1 MAKLVKAKHPKITGK
16 EVNNMTIPYMR
27 SIAIYLACAMF
38 IIGIAPRVDA
48 SFVPSSIL
56 PIAQTDRAADLA
68 SIQKVLE
75 VKMVKERLA
84 DLGLTHQEIQS
95 RLTQLSD
102 QQLHSAAQQLDGLKV
117 GGDSGLGIII
127 ALLVIAIL
135 VILILQLTGH
145 KVIVK

>member
-1 MAKLVKAKHPKITGK
+1 VKAGHPKITGK
-16 EVNNMTIPYMR
+16 EVNNMRIPYMR

-48 SFVPSSIL
+48 SFVPSSVL
-56 PIAQTDRAADLA
+56 PLAQTDRAADLA

-95 RLTQLSD
+95 RLSQLSD
-102 QQLHSAAQQLDGLKV
+102 QQLHRAAQQLDNLKV
-117 GGDSGLGIII
+117 GGDDGLGIVI
-127 ALLVIAIL
+127 AILVIAIL
-135 VILILQLTGH
+135 VVLLLQLTGH
-145 KVIVK
+145 RVLVK

>member
-48 SFVPSSIL
+48 SFVPSSVL

-95 RLTQLSD
+95 RLSQLSD
-102 QQLHSAAQQLDGLKV
+102 QQLHSAAQQLDSLKV

>member
-1 MAKLVKAKHPKITGK
+1 
-16 EVNNMTIPYMR
+16 MTIPYMR

-48 SFVPSSIL
+48 SFAPSSVL

-84 DLGLTHQEIQS
+84 DLGLTQQEIQS
-95 RLTQLSD
+95 RLSQLSD
-102 QQLHSAAQQLDGLKV
+102 QQLHSAAQQLDNLKV

>member
-1 MAKLVKAKHPKITGK
+1 
-16 EVNNMTIPYMR
+16 MTIPYMR

-48 SFVPSSIL
+48 SFVPSSVL

-68 SIQKVLE
+68 TIQKVLE

-84 DLGLTHQEIQS
+84 DLGLTQQEIQS
-95 RLTQLSD
+95 RLSQLSD
-102 QQLHSAAQQLDGLKV
+102 QQLHSAAQQLDNLKV

>member
-1 MAKLVKAKHPKITGK
+1 
-16 EVNNMTIPYMR
+16 MTIPYMR

-48 SFVPSSIL
+48 SFVPSGVL

-84 DLGLTHQEIQS
+84 DLGLTQQEIQS
-95 RLTQLSD
+95 RLSQLSD
-102 QQLHSAAQQLDGLKV
+102 QQLHSAAQQLDNLKV